1 MNNSLKRSFRKEL
14 FDDATIR
21 LERISI
27 KSPVEI
33 AQFRDLAKRAL
44 QIKETNQ
51 KSDDW
56 LADAPEEFKDPL
68 MDTLMTDP
76 VLLPSGQIMDRPVI
90 MRHLLNSNTDPFNR
104 QLLTEE
110 MLVPGKC
117 LNLNIQHAFFVHSS
131 RSLYET

>member
-1 MNNSLKRSFRKEL
+1 MDFQRSFRKEL
-14 FDDATIR
+14 FDDATTR

-27 KSPVEI
+27 KTPVEI
-33 AQFRDLAKRAL
+33 EQFKSLASKAL
-44 QIKETNQ
+44 QIMENNQ
-51 KSDDW
+51 KSEDW
-56 LADAPEEFKDPL
+56 LADAPDEFKDPL

-110 MLVPGKC
+110 MLIPGKNY
-117 LNLNIQHAFFVHSS
+117 LISHL
-131 RSLYET
+131 